1 MPVDQPSTS
10 LRRILQ
16 PACSLAR
23 RLCAV
28 HGAQG
33 RPRSRRVDEVGSGHC
48 RAATRGSR
56 AVVTRPGARDSTPQA
71 DAVSVLRS
79 VGARP
84 RALPRTLD
92 RHSGRSAN
100 LRGPRQRRRLVAP
113 RSLSSRPHGTAD
125 GRGGRT
131 TRLLQ
136 CHRPAL
142 GQSALRLEAPRAN
155 RLRMVDRSGSHDADA
170 RRSRT
175 TRSFPRVCRLVGN
188 SRRRHD
194 RHSRRMEARTRC
206 GAVRGD
212 SNCTEHVIRCRLSPK
227 TSA

>member
-10 LRRILQ
+10 AFDEFCSRHAAWLDDFALFMALKDAHDHVAWTRWEADIAARQ
-16 PACSLAR
+16 PAAVAR
-23 RLCAV
+23 W
-28 HGAQG
+28 
-33 RPRSRRVDEVGSGHC
+33 SS
-48 RAATRGSR
+48 T
-56 AVVTRPGARDSTPQA
+56 PGARDSTPQA
-71 DAVSVLRS
+71 DAVSLLRS

-84 RALPRTLD
+84 RALPRAID

-100 LRGPRQRRRLVAP
+100 LRGTRQRRRLVAT

-155 RLRMVDRSGSHDADA
+155 RLRVVDRSGSHDADA

-175 TRSFPRVCRLVGN
+175 TRSFSRVCRIVGS

-194 RHSRRMEARTRC
+194 CHSRRMEARTRC
-206 GAVRGD
+206 
-212 SNCTEHVIRCRLSPK
+212 
-227 TSA
+227 SACSRRFKPH